1 MENSCFT
8 LTLAL
13 VKLAFNP
20 MSTAVRWNSVK
31 FSSQFNQFD
40 FKIPANLIAF
50 SSAPAAL
57 YVSC

>member
-31 FSSQFNQFD
+31 SSSQFN

-50 SSAPAAL
+50 SLTSAAL
-57 YVSC
+57 YVSY